1 MSNWNDPTP
10 EELEPAVEAF
20 VAAVG
25 PRRIHS
31 DGTFVEG
38 YVEAVVESL
47 LAAGWKPPTTIQ
59 CNRCEHFIHEHD
71 AGGCNACSCSLPH
84 GGR

>member
-1 MSNWNDPTP
+1 MSD
-10 EELEPAVEAF
+10 LEQAIEAF
-20 VAAVG
+20 HAALDE
-25 PRRIHS
+25 H
-31 DGTFVEG
+31 DGSTCNMRSNGVVDG
-38 YVEAVVESL
+38 YAEDIVPAL